1 MKNYIANENG
11 GWMTSTIY
19 IRQSLLKAI
28 QIRRSARNDADIYEA
43 LRLLGQALH
52 TLEDLPAHSNWVELA
67 LIEMGYSAVFAHV
80 GSNTAIHLG
89 GKRIWPLI
97 TGTFGGMDF
106 IHSLLGEAT
115 DHLSQTQISDV
126 NSAVTNASAQGGNSA
141 FTALQNLFAH
151 LPGHQA
157 RELSQE
163 CEGIQENSSR
173 MAVRSRAPNTA
184 AMRSSQ
190 TGDFDPEK
198 IAQEIYPILLFRDK
212 VVKAISLTL
221 EKVSKSP
228 PRPPL
233 RVPPFTNLFVPFFLS
248 SVYGML
254 KWRVDTWIDAA
265 CGQDSSR
272 TYDLGVEFT

>member
-28 QIRRSARNDADIYEA
+28 EIRRSARTDAELYEA

-52 TLEDLPAHSNWVELA
+52 TLEDLSAHSNWVELA
-67 LIEMGYSAVFAHV
+67 LIEMGYHNVFPHV

-89 GKRIWPLI
+89 GKRIWPLV

-126 NSAVTNASAQGGNSA
+126 NSAVTQASAQGGNSA
-141 FTALQNLFAH
+141 LTSLQKLFAQ

-157 RELSQE
+157 RELSRE
-163 CEGIQENSSR
+163 CEGLQENASR
-173 MAVRSRAPNTA
+173 MA
-184 AMRSSQ
+184 MRSTAPDATSMRNSQ
-190 TGDFDPEK
+190 SGEFDPEK

-228 PRPPL
+228 CPL
-233 RVPPFTNLFVPFFLS
+233 LPSPSSPTILLS
-248 SVYGML
+248 SCCLRGM
-254 KWRVDTWIDAA
+254 R
-265 CGQDSSR
+265 
-272 TYDLGVEFT
+272 Y